1 MCADEVRIDAVS
13 DQAAGGRA
21 RDGRR
26 TWALLAIVSF
36 VAALLPMVYLHL
48 ESSGQLNPIKHTI
61 SDYVFAQQGSRYFD
75 TSLVALTIGSVALMV
90 GLAGAG
96 IVRGTVLIVL
106 VTVWCVGLAVALVFP
121 TDPTDGVQS
130 LSGAVHRWAA
140 IFFFPCLSAAGFLL
154 ARRCQLTRG
163 WERFAPVVLRLAMA
177 STIVLGTFALIQLAI
192 NEPEMLPFLGF
203 VRNYL
208 GLAERI
214 LFGIDMALLF
224 VLGAALWRGTS
235 PAAPGVTAQGRTA
248 HGLVEGGA
256 R

>member
-1 MCADEVRIDAVS
+1 MCADEVRIDTVS
-13 DQAAGGRA
+13 DRAAGGRTW
-21 RDGRR
+21 DGGR

-61 SDYVFAQQGSRYFD
+61 SDYVFADQGSRYFD
-75 TSLVALTIGSVALMV
+75 TSLVALTIGSIALMV
-90 GLAGAG
+90 GLAGVG
-96 IVRGTVLIVL
+96 IIRGTVLIVL
-106 VTVWCVGLAVALVFP
+106 VSVWCLGLAVALVFP
-121 TDPTDGVQS
+121 TDPTDGIQS
-130 LSGAVHRWAA
+130 ISGAVHRWAA

-154 ARRCQLTRG
+154 AGRCQLTSG
-163 WERFAPVVLRLAMA
+163 WERFAPTVLRLAMA

-192 NEPEMLPFLGF
+192 NEPDMLPFLGF
-203 VRNYL
+203 VKNYL

-224 VLGAALWRGTS
+224 VLGAALWRGAK
-235 PAAPGVTAQGRTA
+235 PVAQAHRQAA
-248 HGLVEGGA
+248 GLVEGGA

>member
-13 DQAAGGRA
+13 DQAAGGRT

-48 ESSGQLNPIKHTI
+48 ESSGQLNPIRHTI
-61 SDYVFAQQGSRYFD
+61 SDYVFANQGSRYFD
-75 TSLVALTIGSVALMV
+75 TSLVALTVGSVALMV

-96 IVRGTVLIVL
+96 IVRGLLLTAL
-106 VTVWCVGLAVALVFP
+106 VSVWCVGLAVALVFP
-121 TDPTDGVQS
+121 TDPAPTVQS
-130 LSGAVHRWAA
+130 ISGTVHRWAA

-163 WERFAPVVLRLAMA
+163 WERFAPIVLRLSMA

-203 VRNYL
+203 VKNYL

-224 VLGAALWRGTS
+224 VLGMALWRGAG
-235 PAAPGVTAQGRTA
+235 PAVDRNRDAD
-248 HGLVEGGA
+248 LVEGGTG
-256 R
+256 

>member
-1 MCADEVRIDAVS
+1 MS
-13 DQAAGGRA
+13 DQAAGGRT

-26 TWALLAIVSF
+26 TWALLAIVGF

-48 ESSGQLNPIKHTI
+48 EASGQLNPIKHTI
-61 SDYVFAQQGSRYFD
+61 SDYVFAEQGARYFD
-75 TSLVALTIGSVALMV
+75 TSLLALTIGSIALMV
-90 GLAGAG
+90 GLANAG
-96 IVRGTVLIVL
+96 IVRGTLLTVL
-106 VTVWCVGLAVALVFP
+106 VTVWCAGLAVALFFP
-121 TDPTDGVQS
+121 TDPSPAVQS
-130 LSGAVHRWAA
+130 ISGTVHRWAA

-154 ARRCQLTRG
+154 ARRCQLTSG

-177 STIVLGTFALIQLAI
+177 STLVLGTFALTQLAI

-224 VLGAALWRGTS
+224 VLGMALWRGAG
-235 PAAPGVTAQGRTA
+235 PAVERHRGA
-248 HGLVEGGA
+248 GLVEGGA

>member
-1 MCADEVRIDAVS
+1 MS
-13 DQAAGGRA
+13 DQAAGGRT
-21 RDGRR
+21 RGGRR

-48 ESSGQLNPIKHTI
+48 ESSRQLNPIKHTI
-61 SDYVFAQQGSRYFD
+61 SDYVFAKQGARYFD
-75 TSLVALTIGSVALMV
+75 TSLVALTIGSIALMV
-90 GLAGAG
+90 GLASVG
-96 IVRGTVLIVL
+96 IVRGTVLTVL
-106 VTVWCVGLAVALVFP
+106 VSVWCVGLAVALLFP

-130 LSGAVHRWAA
+130 ISGAVHRWAA

-163 WERFAPVVLRLAMA
+163 WERFAPVVLRLALA
-177 STIVLGTFALIQLAI
+177 STIVLATFAMIQLAI

-203 VRNYL
+203 VKNYL

-224 VLGAALWRGTS
+224 VLGMALWRGAG
-235 PAAPGVTAQGRTA
+235 PAVDRHREA
-248 HGLVEGGA
+248 GLVEGGA
-256 R
+256 G